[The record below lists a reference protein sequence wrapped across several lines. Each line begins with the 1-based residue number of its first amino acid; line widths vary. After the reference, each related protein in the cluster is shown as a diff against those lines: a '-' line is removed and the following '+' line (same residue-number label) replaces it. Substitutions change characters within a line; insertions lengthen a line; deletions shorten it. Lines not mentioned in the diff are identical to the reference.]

1 MKIFTIHADHR
12 VTVYG
17 SRVEAEASGV
27 SAANMF
33 ESEEQLAHLV
43 GNWPG
48 ARLVEV
54 WNGLP
59 GVRPVRRFT
68 NRKMAAERIWRAVQ
82 SLDPSPASKPARRK
96 ANGAGKGK
104 TGREGNGAEH
114 GSKRER
120 VLQLLRQP
128 DGATL
133 QALMEATG
141 WQAHSIR
148 GFISGSLSKGMG
160 LKIESF
166 KRDGERVYAVH
177 S

>member
-1 MKIFTIHADHR
+1 
-12 VTVYG
+12 
-17 SRVEAEASGV
+17 
-27 SAANMF
+27 MF
-33 ESEEQLAHLV
+33 ESGEQLANLA

-48 ARLVEV
+48 ARLVQV

-68 NRKMAAERIWRAVQ
+68 NRKMAAARIWQAVQ
-82 SLDPSPASKPARRK
+82 ALDASQASKPAKRK
-96 ANGAGKGK
+96 THDAGKSQ
-104 TGREGNGAEH
+104 TGREPKQPEQ

-120 VLQLLRQP
+120 VLQMLRQP
-128 DGATL
+128 SGATL
-133 QALMEATG
+133 SALIQATG

-166 KRDGERVYAVH
+166 KRDGERVYAVQG
-177 S
+177 